1 MESAQIEEGGGMDK
15 LLDFHLYFTA
25 ALQRT
30 DMRAVGLQLA
40 MDLIHRK
47 VDQKFEPDVFI
58 VKCLACFR
66 SKHRHL
72 KSCRALKAFFLHVLL
87 CFFNRINLGM

>member
-47 VDQKFEPDVFI
+47 VDQKFKPDVFI

-72 KSCRALKAFFLHVLL
+72 KSCMALKAFFSPCITV
-87 CFFNRINLGM
+87 FFQ

>member
-1 MESAQIEEGGGMDK
+1 MKLIVLRGIFFQKSFEWFLELLGDMESAQIEEGGGMDK

-47 VDQKFEPDVFI
+47 VNLTFKAAFCKENR
-58 VKCLACFR
+58 CLER
-66 SKHRHL
+66 TS
-72 KSCRALKAFFLHVLL
+72 
-87 CFFNRINLGM
+87 

>member
-1 MESAQIEEGGGMDK
+1 MELLGDMESAQIEEDGGMDK

-47 VDQKFEPDVFI
+47 VIYLLTFKI
-58 VKCLACFR
+58 
-66 SKHRHL
+66 
-72 KSCRALKAFFLHVLL
+72 LL
-87 CFFNRINLGM
+87 CKNDLKIVFKDVLHQFF

>member
-1 MESAQIEEGGGMDK
+1 MVLVQSVNFLFLQIEEDIVLLIGIGSKCKIFLLQIEEDGGMDK

-47 VDQKFEPDVFI
+47 VNKSLNLNFQK
-58 VKCLACFR
+58 
-66 SKHRHL
+66 
-72 KSCRALKAFFLHVLL
+72 
-87 CFFNRINLGM
+87 

>member
-1 MESAQIEEGGGMDK
+1 MDK

-47 VDQKFEPDVFI
+47 VNK
-58 VKCLACFR
+58 L
-66 SKHRHL
+66 L
-72 KSCRALKAFFLHVLL
+72 KLNKVDTNDEGHSSNKTDLNEEMFSLKYH
-87 CFFNRINLGM
+87 INLLQVLRCVNDLFFSHKF

>member
-1 MESAQIEEGGGMDK
+1 MELLGDMESAQIEEDGGMDK

-47 VDQKFEPDVFI
+47 VS
-58 VKCLACFR
+58 LSSSFR
-66 SKHRHL
+66 I
-72 KSCRALKAFFLHVLL
+72 CVVNQFLNI
-87 CFFNRINLGM
+87 F

>member
-1 MESAQIEEGGGMDK
+1 MFLQIEEDGGMDK

-30 DMRAVGLQLA
+30 DMSAVGLQLA

-47 VDQKFEPDVFI
+47 VNKSYNFNNQKN
-58 VKCLACFR
+58 
-66 SKHRHL
+66 
-72 KSCRALKAFFLHVLL
+72 ALRGLVLH
-87 CFFNRINLGM
+87 

>member
-1 MESAQIEEGGGMDK
+1 MESAQIEEDGGMDK

-47 VDQKFEPDVFI
+47 VTLQQYNHGSLVTATQAKQHHHDVTLF
-58 VKCLACFR
+58 AAT
-66 SKHRHL
+66 KHTAAVGH
-72 KSCRALKAFFLHVLL
+72 KKEHS
-87 CFFNRINLGM
+87 

>member
-1 MESAQIEEGGGMDK
+1 LFLQIEEDGGMDK

-47 VDQKFEPDVFI
+47 VNKSFNLINQKN
-58 VKCLACFR
+58 
-66 SKHRHL
+66 
-72 KSCRALKAFFLHVLL
+72 ALRGLVSHE
-87 CFFNRINLGM
+87 N

>member
-1 MESAQIEEGGGMDK
+1 LFLQIEEDGGMDK

-47 VDQKFEPDVFI
+47 VNQ
-58 VKCLACFR
+58 
-66 SKHRHL
+66 S
-72 KSCRALKAFFLHVLL
+72 
-87 CFFNRINLGM
+87 FNFNN